1 MTKNKN
7 HHLEQHG
14 DAWYFIAMINGK
26 RIKKSLGTSSLTEAR
41 KKRDH
46 HLMEIQTSGDL
57 QHHQASRTG
66 KCLFGEVSKIWAEIA
81 KTEVKKSTFIDYR
94 DSMNKL
100 ILPRFGDIPIAEI
113 TYLDIKA
120 FISELPSSNKRKN
133 NILVPMRSVFKV
145 AYLDGIID
153 ANPMDRVKNLKVKK
167 PDINPLSMEETERF
181 TKVVSPHYRSF
192 FEVAFFTGMRFG
204 EMAALKWKNVDLKR
218 RIVKIRE
225 TRVKGEEGMPKTP
238 KSVREIKMLD
248 PVVTALQGQAKQ
260 TWGKS
265 DYVFLNQDGRP
276 LNPNPVN
283 FYIWKPALKKA
294 GLKPRPLYQTR
305 HTFATLMLDAGEK
318 PGWVQT
324 MMGHETLQMI
334 LERYYSHVKSYA
346 GDDGNAFM
354 DKVYRSS
361 SAEKNTAVAG

>member
-7 HHLEQHG
+7 HHLELHG
-14 DAWYFIAMINGK
+14 DTWYFVAMIDGK

-41 KKRDH
+41 KKRDDH
-46 HLMEIQTSGDL
+46 IMEIEMNGDL
-57 QHHQASRTG
+57 QNHQASHAEKR
-66 KCLFGEVSKIWAEIA
+66 LFGEVAQIWAEIA
-81 KTEVKKSTFIDYR
+81 KKEVKKSTFIDYR

-100 ILPRFGDIPIAEI
+100 ILPRFGNIPIGEI

-120 FISELPSSNKRKN
+120 FITELPSSNKRKN

-145 AYLDGIID
+145 AFLDGIID

-167 PDINPLSMEETERF
+167 PDINPLPMEDIKQFLT
-181 TKVVSPHYRSF
+181 VVSPHYKNF

-218 RIVKIRE
+218 RIVKVRE
-225 TRVKGEEGMPKTP
+225 TRVEGEEGMPKTP
-238 KSVREIKMLD
+238 KSVRDIKMLD
-248 PVVTALQGQAKQ
+248 PVLTALQEQAKQ

-354 DKVYRSS
+354 
-361 SAEKNTAVAG
+361 EKIYGSTSEEKTTAVAG